1 MLKINKLELDDFGP
15 FKGTQ
20 TLEFPEEDGVTIVFG
35 ENMRGKTTLLN
46 AIRYALFGRIL
57 GRGTREIS
65 PEQFINWESEEEG
78 KFSFKVALSFE
89 ENGTDYELVRE
100 HTPKDGIEVP
110 QSDEDYTEN
119 VYLVKDGT
127 VTGPEAREKELAKIL
142 PQQVSRFFLF
152 DGELLQ
158 QYEELLIDESE
169 MGQQIREAIERILG
183 VPVLK
188 NGRADLQAL
197 LNDAQTQEQ
206 EAAQR
211 DNETEQLGTQLET
224 AHGKRDQLESD
235 LSELKDELEELTEEK
250 LAIQNK
256 LQQLEAARS
265 LVNQRE
271 NLEEKLEEIDQALE
285 DKQAQLQEAMADSWR
300 SVLQSTV
307 QERLETLKEQR
318 RELEKKQTRISV
330 AEQLA
335 ERISDGLEHGDCPIC
350 EQPLEDGA
358 EQHLQSELEQ
368 FQELTDQDFDPDERY
383 DQILRS
389 IEALER
395 VIESD
400 NTDRVEA
407 IISEIDELK
416 ARRATVSDDLSEV
429 KEGLES
435 SKEEQVRDLNK
446 HYEDIVGEI
455 RIKKDAI
462 KETEK
467 ELEKAK
473 NTVQDLQDRLD
484 QISGS
489 GLERERARR
498 ELYEKLQDLFDQG
511 VAEYRDRLRQR
522 VESDA
527 SDIFLRL
534 TTEPEYER
542 LKINDN
548 YGLTII
554 HEDGDEIEVRS
565 AGAEHVVAL
574 ALMGALQNNAPLQGP
589 IIMDS
594 PFGRLDRGHME
605 NVVEALPTFT
615 DQVMLLVYRD
625 EIDPQRARDILKG
638 QLRKEYTLERV
649 SARHTDIQKGGVEQ

>member
-1 MLKINKLELDDFGP
+1 MLKINRLELEDFGP
-15 FKGTQ
+15 FKGNQ
-20 TLEFPEEDGVTIVFG
+20 TLEFPKEDGVTIVFG

-57 GRGTREIS
+57 DRGTREIS
-65 PEQFINWESEEEG
+65 PEQFINWETKEEG
-78 KFSFKVALSFE
+78 KFSFKIALYFE

-110 QSDEDYTEN
+110 QADDDYTEN

-127 VTGPEAREKELAKIL
+127 VTGPEAREKELAEIL

-188 NGRADLQAL
+188 NGRADIQAL
-197 LNDAQTQEQ
+197 LNDAQTKEQ

-211 DNETEQLGTQLET
+211 DDETEQLGTQLET
-224 AHGKRDQLESD
+224 THGKRNQLESD
-235 LSELKDELEELTEEK
+235 LSELKDELDGLKEEK

-256 LQQLEAARS
+256 LQQLEGARS
-265 LVNQRE
+265 LVNRRE
-271 NLEEKLEEIDQALE
+271 NLEEELEEIDQGLE

-307 QERLETLKEQR
+307 QDRLETLKEQR
-318 RELEKKQTRISV
+318 QELEKKQTRISV

-335 ERISDGLEHGDCPIC
+335 ERISDGLERGDCPIC
-350 EQPLEDGA
+350 DQPLEDGA

-368 FQELTDQDFDPDERY
+368 FQGLTDQDFDPEERY

-400 NTDRVEA
+400 NTDRVKA

-435 SKEEQVRDLNK
+435 SKEERVRDLNK
-446 HYEDIVGEI
+446 QYEDTVGEI

-462 KETEK
+462 EETEN

-498 ELYEKLQDLFDQG
+498 ELYEKLEELFDQG

-527 SDIFLRL
+527 SEIFLRL

-649 SARHTDIQKGGVEQ
+649 SARHTDLQKGGVEE

>member
-1 MLKINKLELDDFGP
+1 M
-15 FKGTQ
+15 
-20 TLEFPEEDGVTIVFG
+20 EFPKEDGVTIVFG

-57 GRGTREIS
+57 DRGTREIS
-65 PEQFINWESEEEG
+65 PEQFINWETKEEG
-78 KFSFKVALSFE
+78 KFSFKIALYFE

-110 QSDEDYTEN
+110 QADDDYTEN

-127 VTGPEAREKELAKIL
+127 VTGPEAREKELAEIL

-188 NGRADLQAL
+188 NGRADIQAL
-197 LNDAQTQEQ
+197 LNDAQTKEQ

-211 DNETEQLGTQLET
+211 DDETEQLGTQLET
-224 AHGKRDQLESD
+224 THGKRNQLESD
-235 LSELKDELEELTEEK
+235 LSELKDELDGLKEEK

-256 LQQLEAARS
+256 LQQLEGARS
-265 LVNQRE
+265 LVNRRE
-271 NLEEKLEEIDQALE
+271 NLEEELEEIDQGLE

-307 QERLETLKEQR
+307 QDRLETLKEQR
-318 RELEKKQTRISV
+318 QELEKKQTRISV

-335 ERISDGLEHGDCPIC
+335 ERISDGLERGDCPIC
-350 EQPLEDGA
+350 DQPLEDGA

-368 FQELTDQDFDPDERY
+368 FQGLTDQDFDPEERY

-400 NTDRVEA
+400 NTDRVKA

-435 SKEEQVRDLNK
+435 SKEERVRDLNK
-446 HYEDIVGEI
+446 QYEDTVGEI

-462 KETEK
+462 EETEN

-498 ELYEKLQDLFDQG
+498 ELYEKLEELFDQG

-527 SDIFLRL
+527 SEIFLRL

-649 SARHTDIQKGGVEQ
+649 SARHTDLQKGGVEE